1 MSEKYYPLKTIF
13 HQNEDD
19 YKQELDLRKNS
30 YGTYLTNLEITPIV
44 NGTFNSPKL
53 NLFLVNT
60 KKLQSLLQEA
70 LANSKEIE
78 LNSRKLPTHALQQY
92 FDSLLINELQST
104 NEIEG
109 VRSTKKKFLRRLMN
123 LEKMVRELKMRKD
136 LSVL

>member
-92 FDSLLINELQST
+92 FDSLLITELQST

>member
-78 LNSRKLPTHALQQY
+78 LNSRKLPTHALQRY